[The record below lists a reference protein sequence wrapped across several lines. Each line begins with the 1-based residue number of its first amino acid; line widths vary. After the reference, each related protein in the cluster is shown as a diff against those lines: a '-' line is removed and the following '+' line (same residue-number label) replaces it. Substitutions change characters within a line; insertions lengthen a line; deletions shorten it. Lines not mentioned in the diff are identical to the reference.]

1 MNKKKYTIA
10 QILPALNTGGVERGV
25 IEISKSLNDNGFKS
39 IVLSSGGHMVPQ
51 LRRTGTTHYELN
63 VNTKNPF
70 KWPKIRKQVKLI
82 LEKENVD
89 LIHLCSRAP
98 AWIVFPLGRMLD
110 IPVITSVHMRFRKTN
125 FLKKYYNSILTKGDS
140 IIAISKHIE
149 KTILESFPNPTI
161 KNKITVVHRGVDLE
175 LFNANNIKPARV
187 IAQSKNLNLK
197 DNIPVIMMAARPA
210 MWKGYLELIRALS
223 LVNDTFQCVL
233 IGAENGSQNFQKTLI
248 DKIIK
253 LKLETKVK
261 LSKSSNDIQAA
272 LMLSDIVV
280 MPSVTP
286 EPFGRIILEAQALGK
301 IPIAF
306 DHGGASETIIDGKNG
321 FLADPVKVESL
332 AEKISMAL
340 SIKPT
345 NREKMSEF
353 SKKAVSKNFSHD
365 KMCKLT
371 LSLYKQC
378 ILEYKAKI

>member
-98 AWIVFPLGRMLD
+98 AWIVFPLGRMLG

-340 SIKPT
+340 SLKPT
-345 NREKMSEF
+345 SREKMSEF

>member
-98 AWIVFPLGRMLD
+98 AWIVFPLGIILD

-223 LVNDTFQCVL
+223 LVNNAFQCVL

-340 SIKPT
+340 SLKPT
-345 NREKMSEF
+345 SREKMSEF

>member
-253 LKLETKVK
+253 LKLETNVK

-340 SIKPT
+340 SLKPT
-345 NREKMSEF
+345 SREKMSEF

>member
-39 IVLSSGGHMVPQ
+39 IVMSSGGHMVPQ

-210 MWKGYLELIRALS
+210 MWKGYIELIRALS

-340 SIKPT
+340 SLKPT

>member
-332 AEKISMAL
+332 AEKISIAL
-340 SIKPT
+340 SLKAT
-345 NREKMSEF
+345 KREKMSEF

-378 ILEYKAKI
+378 ILEYKAKN

>member
-98 AWIVFPLGRMLD
+98 AWIVFPLGRTLD

-125 FLKKYYNSILTKGDS
+125 FLKKYYNGILTKGNS

-223 LVNDTFQCVL
+223 LVNETFQCVL

-332 AEKISMAL
+332 AEKISIAL
-340 SIKPT
+340 SLKAT
-345 NREKMSEF
+345 KREKMSEF

-378 ILEYKAKI
+378 ILEYKAKN

>member
-233 IGAENGSQNFQKTLI
+233 IGAENGSQNFQKNLI

-340 SIKPT
+340 SLKPT
-345 NREKMSEF
+345 SREKMSEF

>member
-340 SIKPT
+340 SLKPT

-353 SKKAVSKNFSHD
+353 SKKSVSKNFSHD
-365 KMCKLT
+365 KMCNLT
-371 LSLYKQC
+371 LSLYKQS
-378 ILEYKAKI
+378 ILEYKAEI

>member
-272 LMLSDIVV
+272 LMLSDLVV

-301 IPIAF
+301 IPISF

-340 SIKPT
+340 SLKPT

>member
-39 IVLSSGGHMVPQ
+39 IVMSSGGHMVPQ

>member
-272 LMLSDIVV
+272 LMLSDLVV

-340 SIKPT
+340 SLKPT
-345 NREKMSEF
+345 SREKMSEF

>member
-223 LVNDTFQCVL
+223 LVNETFQCVL

-340 SIKPT
+340 SLKLT
-345 NREKMSEF
+345 SREKMSEF

>member
-98 AWIVFPLGRMLD
+98 AWIVFPLGRMLG

-340 SIKPT
+340 SLKLT
-345 NREKMSEF
+345 SREKMLEF

>member
-272 LMLSDIVV
+272 LMLSDLVV

-340 SIKPT
+340 SLKLT
-345 NREKMSEF
+345 SREKMSEF

>member
-125 FLKKYYNSILTKGDS
+125 FLKKYYNSILTKGDL

-340 SIKPT
+340 SLKLT
-345 NREKMSEF
+345 SREKMSEF